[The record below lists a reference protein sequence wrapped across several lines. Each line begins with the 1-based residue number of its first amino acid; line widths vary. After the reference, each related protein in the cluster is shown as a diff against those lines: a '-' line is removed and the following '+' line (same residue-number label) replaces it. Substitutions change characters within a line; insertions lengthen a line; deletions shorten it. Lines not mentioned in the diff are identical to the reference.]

1 MAFHEF
7 DSNDAESLD
16 KMRDFFNP
24 SQVDHSVRQA
34 LQMCWMLL
42 PNDKRNTDELECQ
55 FRRIVDR
62 ALKDMRDDNQAF
74 GKPQHNNE

>member
-1 MAFHEF
+1 MMFHEF
-7 DSNDAESLD
+7 DSNDEESLE

-34 LQMCWMLL
+34 LQMCWMVL
-42 PNDKRNTDELECQ
+42 PKDKRNAEELERQ

-62 ALKDMRDDNQAF
+62 ALEDMREDDEAF
-74 GKPQHNNE
+74 GQS

>member
-7 DSNDAESLD
+7 NPNDEESLD

-34 LQMCWMLL
+34 LQLCWMML
-42 PNDKRNTDELECQ
+42 PKDNRNAE
-55 FRRIVDR
+55 
-62 ALKDMRDDNQAF
+62 
-74 GKPQHNNE
+74 

>member
-1 MAFHEF
+1 MYHEF
-7 DSNDAESLD
+7 GPSDEEAFD

-34 LQMCWMLL
+34 LQMCWMML
-42 PNDKRNTDELECQ
+42 PKDKRNAGELERQ

-62 ALKDMRDDNQAF
+62 ALRDMREDDQAF
-74 GKPQHNNE
+74 GKA